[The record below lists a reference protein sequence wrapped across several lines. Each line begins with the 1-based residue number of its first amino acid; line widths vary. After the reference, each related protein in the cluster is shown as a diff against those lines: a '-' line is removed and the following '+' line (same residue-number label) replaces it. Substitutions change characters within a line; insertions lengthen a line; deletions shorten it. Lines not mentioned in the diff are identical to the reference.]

1 MNENN
6 NFFDVYYQSG
16 EKPVFCFRSGF
27 AVYEEGFI
35 DGALVGLGYNSAG
48 YPLNVLTNCPT
59 RLDYRRFGEPY
70 VFNLTVNGC
79 CLDFSLK
86 FVDFEKITEEN
97 SVHTVLT
104 LDSELMPVRIRV
116 HTFLDGTQM
125 FTRWLEIENLSDKPA
140 NISRLCPFAGGIETM
155 DLRRMMHD
163 GEDVSVLYSTGYFDD
178 DEWGL
183 EGMLSWHKLMPDTT
197 SIDIRY
203 NRDRHRHPV
212 FFIRN
217 NVTGDMWFSQLAWS
231 GGCRFTV
238 DYNAQQGRNNTY
250 LSFKAEITGIAPL
263 ITLGAGESYTTPEVH
278 IGLVHG
284 GIDEAVNEMH
294 SHIRKSVLNMPEA
307 DPSALLVGCGMGAE
321 HDMSVET
328 SKAFIDQFAEM
339 GGEVFIID
347 AGWQNP
353 PGKEM
358 MWWDYNGFNVPNAKR
373 YPSGLKE
380 LSDYCHEKG
389 VKFAL
394 WVEIERLGKFC
405 PMFTQKPEWR
415 LKNAFGEQS
424 ENLLDMTNPEAA
436 KWAEDELARIIT
448 DYNLDLLRVDFNVN
462 FREHFAMRDTA
473 YGTKEC
479 VSLRH
484 YEAVY
489 AMYRRLKKR
498 FPSVIFENCAGGG
511 ARTDLGMMKA
521 FNHTWV
527 SDCQRYPRSV
537 FITNGMTMALPPERV
552 DRLFAGMG
560 CHEDGAFDAHM
571 RNTMLGHMSLNVV
584 APSSTFA
591 NPKQMEFIKH
601 SVNIYKDFIR
611 PFLPESRVY
620 HHTPD
625 TKEARK
631 NGNIIIEVASSDS
644 TKAAVG
650 VFNVSLSGEK
660 RLNLTPKG
668 IDVSKNYWV
677 YFDNSRSIVEMSGV
691 SIMQKGINVYLPSSL
706 SSELIL
712 LEVILD

>member
-1 MNENN
+1 MSIIND
-6 NFFDVYYQSG
+6 FFDVYYQPD
-16 EKPVFCFRSGF
+16 ENPVFCYRSGL

-35 DGALVGLGYNSAG
+35 NGTLVGLGYNSAG
-48 YPLNVLTNCPT
+48 YPLNVLTNCPS
-59 RLDYRRFGEPY
+59 RLDYRCFGEPY
-70 VFNLTVNGC
+70 AFNLTVNGC
-79 CLDFSLK
+79 CLDFNLM
-86 FVDFEKITEEN
+86 FVDFEKNAEEN
-97 SVHTVLT
+97 GIHTVLT

-116 HTFLDGTQM
+116 HTLLDGTQM
-125 FTRWLEIENLSDKPA
+125 FTRWLEIQNLSDIPA
-140 NISRLCPFAGGIETM
+140 NISRLCPFAGGIESM
-155 DLRRMMHD
+155 DLKRMMHSS
-163 GEDVSVLYSTGYFDD
+163 EDVSDFYSTGYFDD
-178 DEWGL
+178 DEWGM
-183 EGMLSWHKLMPDTT
+183 EGMFTWHKLYPD
-197 SIDIRY
+197 SISVDMRY

-217 NVTGDMWFSQLAWS
+217 NVTGDMWFSQIGWS
-231 GGCRFTV
+231 GGCRFSV

-250 LSFKAEITGIAPL
+250 LSYKAEITGIAPL
-263 ITLGAGESYTTPEVH
+263 ITLGVGESYITPEVH

-294 SHIRKSVLNMPEA
+294 AHIRKSVLNMPEA
-307 DPSALLVGCGMGAE
+307 DASELLIGCGMGAE

-353 PGKEM
+353 PHKEM
-358 MWWDYNGFNVPNAKR
+358 MWGDYNGFNVPNAER
-373 YPSGLKE
+373 YPNGLKE
-380 LSDYCHEKG
+380 ISDYCHKKG
-389 VKFAL
+389 MKFAL
-394 WVEIERLGKFC
+394 WVEIERLGKLC
-405 PMFTQKPEWR
+405 PLFKDKPEWR
-415 LKNAFGEQS
+415 LKNVFGEQS
-424 ENLLDMTNPEAA
+424 GNLLDMTNPEAA

-448 DYNLDLLRVDFNVN
+448 EYKLDLLRIDFNVN
-462 FREHFAMRDTA
+462 FREHFAMKDTP
-473 YGTKEC
+473 YGIKEC

-560 CHEDGAFDAHM
+560 CHEDGAFDAHI
-571 RNTMLGHMSLNVV
+571 RNTMLGHMSLNIV
-584 APSSTFA
+584 APAATSA

-601 SVNIYKDFIR
+601 SVNLYKDFIR
-611 PFLPESRVY
+611 PFLPGSKVY

-631 NGNIIIEVASSDS
+631 NGNVIIEVVSGDC
-644 TKAAVG
+644 TKGAVG
-650 VFNVSLSGEK
+650 VFNVSFSGEK
-660 RLNLTPKG
+660 QVNFTPMG
-668 IDVSKNYWV
+668 IDFSKNYRV
-677 YFDNSRSIVEMSGV
+677 YFDNSRKSVELSGAL
-691 SIMQKGINVYLPSSL
+691 IMQNGINIRFSSSL
-706 SSELIL
+706 SSELVL
-712 LEVILD
+712 YEVISD

>member
-1 MNENN
+1 MNKNN
-6 NFFDVYYQSG
+6 EYFDVYYQPG
-16 EKPVFCFRSGF
+16 ESPVFCFRSGL
-27 AVYEEGFI
+27 AVYEEGFVN
-35 DGALVGLGYNSAG
+35 GTLVGLGYNSAG
-48 YPLNVLTNCPT
+48 YPLNVLTNCPS

-70 VFNLTVNGC
+70 AFNLTVNGC

-86 FVDFEKITEEN
+86 FVGFEKTEEEN
-97 SVHTVLT
+97 AIHTVLT

-116 HTFLDGTQM
+116 HTLLDGTQM
-125 FTRWLEIENLSDKPA
+125 FTRWLEIENLSDMPA
-140 NISRLCPFAGGIETM
+140 NVSRLCPFSGGMESM

-163 GEDVSVLYSTGYFDD
+163 GEDISEFYSTGYVDD
-178 DEWGL
+178 DEWGF
-183 EGMLSWHKLMPDTT
+183 EGMLSWHKLTPDTT
-197 SIDIRY
+197 SVDIRY

-217 NVTGDMWFSQLAWS
+217 NVTGDMWFSQIGWS

-263 ITLGAGESYTTPEVH
+263 ITLAAGESYTTPEVH

-284 GIDEAVNEMH
+284 GVDEAVNEMH
-294 SHIRKSVLNMPEA
+294 AHIRKSVLNMPEA

-353 PGKEM
+353 PHKEM
-358 MWWDYNGFNVPNAKR
+358 MWGEYNGFNVPDDER
-373 YPSGLKE
+373 YPGGLRE

-389 VKFAL
+389 MKFAL

-405 PMFTQKPEWR
+405 PMFTEKPEWR
-415 LKNAFGEQS
+415 LNNAYGEQS
-424 ENLLDMTNPEAA
+424 GNLLDMTNPEAA

-448 DYNLDLLRVDFNVN
+448 EYKLDLLRIDFNVN
-462 FREHFAMRDTA
+462 FREHFAMKDTG
-473 YGTKEC
+473 YGIKEC

-498 FPSVIFENCAGGG
+498 FPNVIFENCAGGG
-511 ARTDLGMMKA
+511 ARTDLGMMKS

-584 APSSTFA
+584 APAATSV

-601 SVNIYKDFIR
+601 SVNLYKDFIR
-611 PFLPESRVY
+611 PFLPESRIY

-625 TKEARK
+625 TKDARK
-631 NGNIIIEVASSDS
+631 NGSVIIEIASDDREKAVA
-644 TKAAVG
+644 G
-650 VFNVSLSGEK
+650 IFNVSFSGEK
-660 RLNLTPKG
+660 SIVFKPKG
-668 IDVSKNYWV
+668 IDFSKNYRV
-677 YFDNSRSIVEMSGV
+677 YFDNSRTTVELTGA
-691 SIMQKGINVYLPSSL
+691 SIMQNGINVILPASL
-706 SSELIL
+706 SSEL
-712 LEVILD
+712 VIIEAVAE

>member
-1 MNENN
+1 MKSK
-6 NFFDVYYQSG
+6 NFSDVYYQPG
-16 EKPVFCFRSGF
+16 ENPVFCFRSGL
-27 AVYEEGFI
+27 AVYEEGLMN
-35 DGALVGLGYNSAG
+35 GALVGLGYNSAG
-48 YPLNVLTNCPT
+48 YPLNVLTNCPS
-59 RLDYRRFGEPY
+59 RIDYRRFGEPY
-70 VFNLTVNGC
+70 AFNLTVNGC
-79 CLDFSLK
+79 CLDFCQKLVGFDEIK
-86 FVDFEKITEEN
+86 EEDGL
-97 SVHTVLT
+97 HTVLT
-104 LDSELMPVRIRV
+104 LDSEIMPVRIRV
-116 HTFLDGTQM
+116 HTLLDGTQM
-125 FTRWLEIENLSDKPA
+125 FTRWLEIENLSDLPA
-140 NISRLCPFAGGIETM
+140 NISRLCPFAGGIESM
-155 DLRRMMHD
+155 DLRRMMHN
-163 GEDVSVLYSTGYFDD
+163 GEDISDFYSTGYVDD
-178 DEWGL
+178 DEWGF

-197 SIDIRY
+197 SVDIRY

-217 NVTGDMWFSQLAWS
+217 NVTGDVWFSQIGWS

-250 LSFKAEITGIAPL
+250 LAFKAEITGIAPL
-263 ITLGAGESYTTPEVH
+263 IILGAGESYTTPEVH

-284 GIDEAVNEMH
+284 GVDDAVNEMH
-294 SHIRKSVLNMPEA
+294 AHIRKSVLNMPEA

-353 PGKEM
+353 PHKEM
-358 MWWDYNGFNVPNAKR
+358 MWGEYNGFNAPDAER
-373 YPSGLKE
+373 YPNGLKE

-389 VKFAL
+389 MKFAL

-405 PMFTQKPEWR
+405 PMFSEKPEWR
-415 LKNAFGEQS
+415 LNNAFGEQS
-424 ENLLDMTNPEAA
+424 GNLLDMTNPEAA
-436 KWAEDELARIIT
+436 KWAEDELARIIAE
-448 DYNLDLLRVDFNVN
+448 YKLDLLRIDFNVN
-462 FREHFAMRDTA
+462 FREHFAMKDTP
-473 YGTKEC
+473 YGIKEC

-560 CHEDGAFDAHM
+560 CHEDGALDAHI

-584 APSSTFA
+584 APAAAFA

-601 SVNIYKDFIR
+601 SVNLYKDFIR
-611 PFLPESRVY
+611 PFLPESRIY

-625 TKEARK
+625 TPKARE
-631 NGNIIIEVASSDS
+631 NGNVIVEVASNNSA
-644 TKAAVG
+644 KGAVG
-650 VFNVSLSGEK
+650 VFNVSFSGE
-660 RLNLTPKG
+660 RLVNFTPKG
-668 IDVSKNYWV
+668 IDISKNYRV
-677 YFDNSRSIVEMSGV
+677 CFDNVRKNVELSGA
-691 SIMQKGINVYLPSSL
+691 SIMQNGISIKLGASL
-706 SSELIL
+706 ASELVLYEAIP
-712 LEVILD
+712 

>member
-1 MNENN
+1 MKSK
-6 NFFDVYYQSG
+6 NFSDVYYQPG
-16 EKPVFCFRSGF
+16 ENPVFCFRSGL
-27 AVYEEGFI
+27 AVYEEGLI
-35 DGALVGLGYNSAG
+35 NGALVGLGYNSAG
-48 YPLNVLTNCPT
+48 YPLNVLTNCPS

-70 VFNLTVNGC
+70 AFNLTVNGC
-79 CLDFSLK
+79 CLDFCQKLVGFDEIK
-86 FVDFEKITEEN
+86 EEDGL
-97 SVHTVLT
+97 HTVLT
-104 LDSELMPVRIRV
+104 LDSEIMPVRIRV
-116 HTFLDGTQM
+116 HTLLDGTQM
-125 FTRWLEIENLSDKPA
+125 FTRWLEIENLSDLPA
-140 NISRLCPFAGGIETM
+140 NISRLCPFAGGIESM
-155 DLRRMMHD
+155 DLRRMMHN
-163 GEDVSVLYSTGYFDD
+163 GEDISDFYSTGYVDD
-178 DEWGL
+178 DEWGF

-197 SIDIRY
+197 SVDIRY

-217 NVTGDMWFSQLAWS
+217 NVTGDVWFSQIGWS

-250 LSFKAEITGIAPL
+250 LAFKAEITGIAPL
-263 ITLGAGESYTTPEVH
+263 IILGAGESYTTPEVH

-284 GIDEAVNEMH
+284 GVDDAVNEMH
-294 SHIRKSVLNMPEA
+294 AHIRKSVLNMPEA

-353 PGKEM
+353 PHKEM
-358 MWWDYNGFNVPNAKR
+358 MWGEYNGFNVPDAER
-373 YPSGLKE
+373 YPNGLKE

-389 VKFAL
+389 MKFAL

-405 PMFTQKPEWR
+405 PMFSEKPEWR
-415 LKNAFGEQS
+415 LNNAFGEQS
-424 ENLLDMTNPEAA
+424 GNLLDMTNPEAA

-448 DYNLDLLRVDFNVN
+448 EYKLDLLRIDFNVN
-462 FREHFAMRDTA
+462 FREHFAMKDTP
-473 YGTKEC
+473 YGIKEC

-560 CHEDGAFDAHM
+560 CHEDGAFDAHI

-584 APSSTFA
+584 APAAAFA

-601 SVNIYKDFIR
+601 SVNLYKDFIR
-611 PFLPESRVY
+611 PFLPESRIY
-620 HHTPD
+620 HHTSD
-625 TKEARK
+625 TPKARE
-631 NGNIIIEVASSDS
+631 NGNVIVEVASNNSA
-644 TKAAVG
+644 KGAVG
-650 VFNVSLSGEK
+650 VFNVSFSGE
-660 RLNLTPKG
+660 RLVNFTPKG
-668 IDVSKNYWV
+668 IDISKNYRV
-677 YFDNSRSIVEMSGV
+677 YFDNVRKNVELSGA
-691 SIMQKGINVYLPSSL
+691 SIMQNGISIKLGASL
-706 SSELIL
+706 ASELVLYEAIP
-712 LEVILD
+712 

>member
-1 MNENN
+1 MSINN
-6 NFFDVYYQSG
+6 DFFDVYYQPG
-16 EKPVFCFRSGF
+16 ENPIFCFRSGF

-35 DGALVGLGYNSAG
+35 NGALVGLGYNSAG
-48 YPLNVLTNCPT
+48 YPLNVLTNCPS
-59 RLDYRRFGEPY
+59 RLDYRRFGEPFA
-70 VFNLTVNGC
+70 FNLTVNGC

-86 FVDFEKITEEN
+86 FVDFKKITEEN
-97 SVHTVLT
+97 EVHTVLT
-104 LDSELMPVRIRV
+104 LDSELAPVRIRV
-116 HTFLDGTQM
+116 HTLLDGTQM
-125 FTRWLEIENLSDKPA
+125 LIRWLEIENLSDAPA
-140 NISRLCPFAGGIETM
+140 NISRLCPFAGGIESM
-155 DLRRMMHD
+155 DLRRMMHN
-163 GEDVSVLYSTGYFDD
+163 GEDISDFYSTGYFDD

-197 SIDIRY
+197 SVDIRY

-217 NVTGDMWFSQLAWS
+217 NVTGDMWFSQIGWS

-250 LSFKAEITGIAPL
+250 LSYKAEITGIAPL

-294 SHIRKSVLNMPEA
+294 AHIRKSVLNMPEA
-307 DPSALLVGCGMGAE
+307 DLSALLVGCGMGAE

-353 PGKEM
+353 PHKEM
-358 MWWDYNGFNVPNAKR
+358 MWGEYNGFNVPNAER
-373 YPSGLKE
+373 YPNGLKE

-389 VKFAL
+389 MKFAL

-405 PMFTQKPEWR
+405 PMFTEKPEWR
-415 LKNAFGEQS
+415 LNNAFGEQS
-424 ENLLDMTNPEAA
+424 DNLLDMTNPEAA
-436 KWAEDELARIIT
+436 KWAEDELARIISE
-448 DYNLDLLRVDFNVN
+448 YKLDLLRVDFNVG
-462 FREHFAMRDTA
+462 FREHFAMKDTS
-473 YGTKEC
+473 YGIKEC

-498 FPSVIFENCAGGG
+498 FPNVIFENCAGGG

-537 FITNGMTMALPPERV
+537 FITNGMTMVLPPERV

-584 APSSTFA
+584 APAAAFA

-601 SVNIYKDFIR
+601 SVNLYKDFIR
-611 PFLPESRVY
+611 PFLPESKVY

-631 NGNIIIEVASSDS
+631 NGNVIIEVASNDS
-644 TKAAVG
+644 AKGAVG
-650 VFNVSLSGEK
+650 VFNVSFSGEK
-660 RLNLTPKG
+660 QVNFTPKG
-668 IDVSKNYWV
+668 IDASKNYWV
-677 YFDNSRSIVEMSGV
+677 YFDNSRTSVEMSGV
-691 SIMQKGINVYLPSSL
+691 SIMQNGINVNLCASL
-706 SSELIL
+706 SSELVL
-712 LEVILD
+712 YEAMA